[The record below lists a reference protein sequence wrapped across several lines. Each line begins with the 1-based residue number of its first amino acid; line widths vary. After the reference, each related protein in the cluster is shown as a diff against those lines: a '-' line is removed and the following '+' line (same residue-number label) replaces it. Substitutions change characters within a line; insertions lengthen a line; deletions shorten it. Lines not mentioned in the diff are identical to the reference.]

1 MAFASCDVTLT
12 ASAIVR
18 VTVIR
23 NLYSPSFGL
32 SSISTSPVL
41 ETVAPGTVVA
51 TVNASDGDQ
60 VGTSDD

>member
-12 ASAIVR
+12 ASAVVR
-18 VTVIR
+18 VTVNR
-23 NLYSPSFGL
+23 NLFSPVFG
-32 SSISTSPVL
+32 SGSITTSPVL

-51 TVNASDGDQ
+51 TVNATDADQ